1 MTSLKSV
8 VKISICLAI
17 SKKSFLKLTPT
28 NKKAEAKTGMM
39 YFF

>member
-1 MTSLKSV
+1 

-17 SKKSFLKLTPT
+17 SKKSFLKLLPI
-28 NKKAEAKTGMM
+28 NRNAAAAAGMR